1 MRFSPIAAAAA
12 ILLATPAFAQAPEM
26 PGQPEAARVAAGT
39 YKVDPHHTQA
49 VWSVDHMGFSTLYGM
64 FGEMSGTLTL
74 DPANLSAAKL
84 TIDIP
89 MSGLTVTSS
98 DFATHLASA
107 DFFEV
112 EKHPAGRFVSTAVV
126 VDGTKAKI
134 TGDLTLKG
142 VTKPVVLDAE
152 LMGAGANPMSKA
164 QTVGFTATSTI
175 KRSDFNLGYAVP
187 VVSDEV
193 ELKITA
199 AFERE
204 AD

>member
-1 MRFSPIAAAAA
+1 MFFFFQAEDGIRDYDVTGVQTCALPI
-12 ILLATPAFAQAPEM
+12 
-26 PGQPEAARVAAGT
+26 
-39 YKVDPHHTQA
+39 
-49 VWSVDHMGFSTLYGM
+49 
-64 FGEMSGTLTL
+64 
-74 DPANLSAAKL
+74 
-84 TIDIP
+84 
-89 MSGLTVTSS
+89 SS

-112 EKHPAGRFVSTAVV
+112 EKYPAGRFVSTSVV

-142 VTKPVVLDAE
+142 VTKPVVLDAQ

-175 KRSDFNLGYAVP
+175 KRSDFNLGYAAP

-193 ELKITA
+193 KLKITA